1 MILLQISTLIK
12 RIIFMKNVNLKKTL
26 ILLLASL
33 FLTTS
38 CSLIDGANEIK
49 DEINELDFT
58 AELSDLFPDL
68 SYDEILS
75 ISLDLSYDEFLDL
88 KDELKKARKEAAKL
102 SEELFVS
109 AETKRKERNT
119 DLESLNGGYPETIA
133 PIETSAFLNETS
145 GDAVI
150 LLNGVFRNMDGV
162 QITDDNITVTIDGV
176 EESTQTSCLY
186 NGDSVDIV
194 FLLDIT
200 GSMSNVINSVKN
212 SILSFVDS
220 IESSGINGTIA
231 MVTYQDSVGVNVS
244 FQELAPDN
252 IERSPFFKPVAIDN
266 AQKIT
271 ELRDF
276 INRLEANNGMD
287 LPENL
292 SGAVDFARNNT
303 IGYSSNGDP
312 NVIGEGGDDPEGTSP
327 FPELKS
333 KHQIFVAFTDSTF
346 HADSRNE
353 NNSSLL
359 KSFVPR
365 KADDILTTLLQT
377 GTVVNVSDPSWIDKT
392 ETPTDSSDQVS
403 IDADYFAVN
412 TGGIG
417 EDNIAGYSLI
427 DLELVITAEDSG
439 LLDITL
445 DNILSSTC
453 YVNIDATASLT
464 IDSNINFTL
473 TETEETFSKKLSLK
487 LF

>member
-1 MILLQISTLIK
+1 
-12 RIIFMKNVNLKKTL
+12 MKNLYLKKTPVL
-26 ILLLASL
+26 VLASL
-33 FLTTS
+33 FLMAA
-38 CSLIDGANEIK
+38 CSLIDGAKEIK
-49 DEINELDFT
+49 DELDELDFT

-75 ISLDLSYDEFLDL
+75 ISMDLSYDEFLDL
-88 KDELKKARKEAAKL
+88 KDELNKARKAAAKL
-102 SEELFVS
+102 SEDLFVS
-109 AETKRKERNT
+109 AESKIKERNT

-133 PIETSAFLNETS
+133 PIEASAFLSETT
-145 GDAVI
+145 GDATI
-150 LLNGVFRNMDGV
+150 LLNGIFRNRDGV
-162 QITDDNITVTIDGV
+162 QITNDNLTVTVDGV
-176 EESTQTSCLY
+176 EQATQTSCLY
-186 NGDSVDIV
+186 SGDSVDIV

-231 MVTYQDSVGVNVS
+231 MVTYQDSVGVNIS
-244 FQELAPDN
+244 FQELAPEGV
-252 IERSPFFKPVAIDN
+252 ERSPFFKPVAIDN
-266 AQKIT
+266 AQQVN
-271 ELRDF
+271 EMRDF

-303 IGYSSNGDP
+303 IGYSSNGNP
-312 NVIGEGGDDPEGTSP
+312 NVIGEGSDDPEGTSP
-327 FPELKS
+327 FPKLKS

-346 HADSRNE
+346 HANSRDE

-359 KSFVPR
+359 KEFIPR
-365 KADDILTTLLQT
+365 SAEDILASLLQT

-453 YVNIDATASLT
+453 YVNINASTSLT
-464 IDSNINFTL
+464 INSNINLTL
-473 TETEETFSKKLSLK
+473 TETAETFSKKLSLK